1 MNMPK
6 LRFKADDGSD
16 FSDWNSMRFSD
27 VFDEISNN
35 TLARA
40 KLSNE
45 TGQAKNIHYGDIL
58 TIFGNILD
66 LQRDAVPFIIY
77 EVDCSRMMPLQ
88 DGDIVIADTAE
99 DNTVGKAVEV
109 YNLGSNALYAGLH
122 TIARRPKFKFAS
134 KYLGYYINSDAYHD
148 QLIPYMQGTK
158 QPAINRG
165 HILLTHVSVPSLQE
179 QRKIAECLDAVD
191 IVINKQQ
198 SEIVS
203 WEQYKKGVAQKL
215 FSQEVRFKADDG
227 SDYPDWQNVNLN
239 ELGRLTSGNGFNL
252 KYQGHTDKQIY
263 FYKVSDMNLPQNYKE
278 MVTAQNTVDDDI
290 LKLMKIKPIT
300 SPSIIFAKVGM
311 AIHAERK
318 RTVNKPFCMDNNM
331 MAFTPKSDVNFNFCY
346 WLTQT
351 LTFAKHAQ
359 PGSPPSL
366 TATIIGNLPVSI
378 PSSIEEQRKIAECL
392 DAINDVIALSKAEL
406 EKWRELKQGLL
417 QQLFV

>member
-1 MNMPK
+1 MARP
-6 LRFKADDGSD
+6 LARFKDSNGQYYKTEWQPHVLSSLVNRVTRKNSENQTNLPLTMSARDGLIDQESYFNKTVASSDLSNYTLLYQGEFAYNHSSSKGYDYGAIHRLTKLSCGAVTPLYFCFSIKDQANIDSD
-16 FSDWNSMRFSD
+16 FLAYYFESQKWTREVASICSKGARQHGALN
-27 VFDEISNN
+27 IS
-35 TLARA
+35 
-40 KLSNE
+40 
-45 TGQAKNIHYGDIL
+45 
-58 TIFGNILD
+58 
-66 LQRDAVPFIIY
+66 
-77 EVDCSRMMPLQ
+77 VD
-88 DGDIVIADTAE
+88 DFFNIVIYAPPSIEEQRQVVNIASSIDT
-99 DNTVGKAVEV
+99 
-109 YNLGSNALYAGLH
+109 
-122 TIARRPKFKFAS
+122 TINQMES
-134 KYLGYYINSDAYHD
+134 IVDAW
-148 QLIPYMQGTK
+148 
-158 QPAINRG
+158 
-165 HILLTHVSVPSLQE
+165 E
-179 QRKIAECLDAVD
+179 QRK
-191 IVINKQQ
+191 
-198 SEIVS
+198 
-203 WEQYKKGVAQKL
+203 KGLTQKL

-239 ELGRLTSGNGFNL
+239 ELGRLTSGNGFSL
-252 KYQGHTDKQIY
+252 KYQGHTDKPID

-351 LTFAKHAQ
+351 LAFAKHAQ

-378 PSSIEEQRKIAECL
+378 PSSIEEQLKIAECL
-392 DAINDVIALSKAEL
+392 DAIDDVIALSKAEL
-406 EKWRELKQGLL
+406 EKWRELKLGLL

>member
-215 FSQEVRFKADDG
+215 F
-227 SDYPDWQNVNLN
+227 
-239 ELGRLTSGNGFNL
+239 T
-252 KYQGHTDKQIY
+252 
-263 FYKVSDMNLPQNYKE
+263 
-278 MVTAQNTVDDDI
+278 
-290 LKLMKIKPIT
+290 
-300 SPSIIFAKVGM
+300 
-311 AIHAERK
+311 
-318 RTVNKPFCMDNNM
+318 
-331 MAFTPKSDVNFNFCY
+331 
-346 WLTQT
+346 
-351 LTFAKHAQ
+351 
-359 PGSPPSL
+359 
-366 TATIIGNLPVSI
+366 
-378 PSSIEEQRKIAECL
+378 
-392 DAINDVIALSKAEL
+392 
-406 EKWRELKQGLL
+406 
-417 QQLFV
+417 

>member
-1 MNMPK
+1 
-6 LRFKADDGSD
+6 
-16 FSDWNSMRFSD
+16 
-27 VFDEISNN
+27 
-35 TLARA
+35 
-40 KLSNE
+40 
-45 TGQAKNIHYGDIL
+45 
-58 TIFGNILD
+58 
-66 LQRDAVPFIIY
+66 
-77 EVDCSRMMPLQ
+77 
-88 DGDIVIADTAE
+88 
-99 DNTVGKAVEV
+99 
-109 YNLGSNALYAGLH
+109 
-122 TIARRPKFKFAS
+122 
-134 KYLGYYINSDAYHD
+134 
-148 QLIPYMQGTK
+148 
-158 QPAINRG
+158 
-165 HILLTHVSVPSLQE
+165 
-179 QRKIAECLDAVD
+179 
-191 IVINKQQ
+191 
-198 SEIVS
+198 
-203 WEQYKKGVAQKL
+203 
-215 FSQEVRFKADDG
+215 
-227 SDYPDWQNVNLN
+227 
-239 ELGRLTSGNGFNL
+239 
-252 KYQGHTDKQIY
+252 
-263 FYKVSDMNLPQNYKE
+263 MNLPQNYKE

-392 DAINDVIALSKAEL
+392 DAIDDVIALSKAEL

>member
-1 MNMPK
+1 MARP
-6 LRFKADDGSD
+6 LARFKDSNGQYYQAEWQPYVLSSLVNRVTRKNSENQTNIPLTMSARDGLIDQESYFNKTVASSDLSNYTLLYQGEFAYNHSSSKGYDYGAIHRLTKVSCGAVTPLYFCFNIKDQANIDSD
-16 FSDWNSMRFSD
+16 FLAYYFESQKWTREVASICSKGARQHGALN
-27 VFDEISNN
+27 ISVDDFF
-35 TLARA
+35 
-40 KLSNE
+40 
-45 TGQAKNIHYGDIL
+45 NI
-58 TIFGNILD
+58 
-66 LQRDAVPFIIY
+66 IIY
-77 EVDCSRMMPLQ
+77 
-88 DGDIVIADTAE
+88 
-99 DNTVGKAVEV
+99 
-109 YNLGSNALYAGLH
+109 
-122 TIARRPKFKFAS
+122 
-134 KYLGYYINSDAYHD
+134 
-148 QLIPYMQGTK
+148 
-158 QPAINRG
+158 
-165 HILLTHVSVPSLQE
+165 VPSIEEQRQVVRIASSIDTTINQMESIVDAWE
-179 QRKIAECLDAVD
+179 QRK
-191 IVINKQQ
+191 
-198 SEIVS
+198 
-203 WEQYKKGVAQKL
+203 KGVTQKL

-252 KYQGHTDKQIY
+252 KYQGHTDKPIY

-359 PGSPPSL
+359 PGSLPSL

-392 DAINDVIALSKAEL
+392 DAIDDVIALSKAEL

>member
-1 MNMPK
+1 MARP
-6 LRFKADDGSD
+6 LARFKDSNGQYYQAEWQPYVLSSLVNRVTRKNSENQTNIPLTMSARDGLIDQESYFNKTVASSDLSNYTLLYQGEFAYNHSSSKGYDYGAIHRLTKVSCGAVTPLYFCFNIKDQANIDSD
-16 FSDWNSMRFSD
+16 FLAYYFESQKWTREVASICSKGARQHGALN
-27 VFDEISNN
+27 ISVDDFF
-35 TLARA
+35 
-40 KLSNE
+40 
-45 TGQAKNIHYGDIL
+45 NI
-58 TIFGNILD
+58 
-66 LQRDAVPFIIY
+66 IIY
-77 EVDCSRMMPLQ
+77 
-88 DGDIVIADTAE
+88 
-99 DNTVGKAVEV
+99 
-109 YNLGSNALYAGLH
+109 
-122 TIARRPKFKFAS
+122 
-134 KYLGYYINSDAYHD
+134 
-148 QLIPYMQGTK
+148 
-158 QPAINRG
+158 
-165 HILLTHVSVPSLQE
+165 VPSIEEQRQVVRIASSIDTTINQMESIVDAWE
-179 QRKIAECLDAVD
+179 QRK
-191 IVINKQQ
+191 
-198 SEIVS
+198 
-203 WEQYKKGVAQKL
+203 KGVTQKL

-252 KYQGHTDKQIY
+252 KYQGHTDKPIY

-392 DAINDVIALSKAEL
+392 DAIDDVIALSKAEL

>member
-1 MNMPK
+1 MDMPK

-16 FSDWNSMRFSD
+16 FQEWEKISLGEIFTISAGGDLDKSKSTDKQNESFPYPVYSNSLQNNGLFSYASYYKIDGNTFTVTGRGD
-27 VFDEISNN
+27 VGHAIARHEKYVPIVRLLVCKPKFDDNVDFFAEQVN
-35 TLARA
+35 LAKFA
-40 KLSNE
+40 NESTGVPQLTAPKLKE
-45 TGQAKNIHYGDIL
+45 LK
-58 TIFGNILD
+58 
-66 LQRDAVPFIIY
+66 V
-77 EVDCSRMMPLQ
+77 SRPSIAEQ
-88 DGDIVIADTAE
+88 HKIAD
-99 DNTVGKAVEV
+99 
-109 YNLGSNALYAGLH
+109 L
-122 TIARRPKFKFAS
+122 
-134 KYLGYYINSDAYHD
+134 
-148 QLIPYMQGTK
+148 
-158 QPAINRG
+158 
-165 HILLTHVSVPSLQE
+165 LLTVDSV
-179 QRKIAECLDAVD
+179 ID
-191 IVINKQQ
+191 KQQ
-198 SEIVS
+198 AEIAA

-215 FSQEVRFKADDG
+215 FDQEVRFKADDG

-239 ELGRLTSGNGFNL
+239 ELGRLTSGNGFSL
-252 KYQGHTDKQIY
+252 KYQGHTDKPID

-351 LTFAKHAQ
+351 LAFAKHAQ

-378 PSSIEEQRKIAECL
+378 PSSIEEQLKIAECL

>member
-1 MNMPK
+1 MARP
-6 LRFKADDGSD
+6 LARFKDSNGQYYQDEWQPYVLSSLVNRVTRKNSENQTNIPLTMSARDGLIDQESYFNKTVASSDLSNYTLLYQGEFAYNHSSSKGYDYGAIHRLTKVSCGAVTPLYFCFNIKDQANIDSD
-16 FSDWNSMRFSD
+16 FLAYYFESQKWTREVASICSKGARQHGALN
-27 VFDEISNN
+27 ISVDDFF
-35 TLARA
+35 
-40 KLSNE
+40 
-45 TGQAKNIHYGDIL
+45 NI
-58 TIFGNILD
+58 
-66 LQRDAVPFIIY
+66 IIY
-77 EVDCSRMMPLQ
+77 
-88 DGDIVIADTAE
+88 
-99 DNTVGKAVEV
+99 
-109 YNLGSNALYAGLH
+109 
-122 TIARRPKFKFAS
+122 
-134 KYLGYYINSDAYHD
+134 
-148 QLIPYMQGTK
+148 
-158 QPAINRG
+158 
-165 HILLTHVSVPSLQE
+165 VPSIEEQRQVVRIASSIDTTINQMESIVDAWE
-179 QRKIAECLDAVD
+179 QRK
-191 IVINKQQ
+191 
-198 SEIVS
+198 
-203 WEQYKKGVAQKL
+203 KGVTQKL

-252 KYQGHTDKQIY
+252 KYQGHTDKPIY

-392 DAINDVIALSKAEL
+392 DAIDDVIALSKAEL